1 MPRRKRLAAI
11 SFKRCIDPARMYPP
25 GFAVY
30 IALGSIDHL
39 FQGDYRMTTSKIR
52 IKLGAIEVEYEGSE
66 SFLKEE
72 LLALLSAVS
81 DLYQRSNPSGLGAG
95 DESSAAATGTPCSRK

>member
-30 IALGSIDHL
+30 IALATLH
-39 FQGDYRMTTSKIR
+39 TTTFVI
-52 IKLGAIEVEYEGSE
+52 
-66 SFLKEE
+66 
-72 LLALLSAVS
+72 
-81 DLYQRSNPSGLGAG
+81 
-95 DESSAAATGTPCSRK
+95 